1 MSGSFGGN
9 TSKARPYGAAHCKV
23 QTATI
28 ADSGTTS
35 TEIDTEGYPV
45 TGLILDSSFD
55 GVALAIHASDVT
67 GGTFVA
73 IYDSD
78 GNAISMVVAASHAIG
93 LTGVDAQAVSAFR
106 YLKFVADAQT
116 GATVITVLSKG

>member
-1 MSGSFGGN
+1 MGLFGQLA
-9 TSKARPYGAAHCKV
+9 SKLGPYGADHCKT

-28 ADSGTTS
+28 ADGATTS
-35 TEIDTEGYPV
+35 GEVDTEGYPV
-45 TGLILDSSFD
+45 TGLLLDAGFN
-55 GVALAIHASDVT
+55 GTALAISASDVT
-67 GGTFVA
+67 GGTFLP

-78 GNAISMVVAASHAIG
+78 GNAIAMVVAASHAIG